1 MKPRNSIKNKTT
13 KVDWRMSREVKSY
26 DNKNNNKIKRKERTQ
41 SNESKMSYNVKIE
54 NNDAKG
60 EDDHNDPRPSSSPSN
75 IASSDYTSDS
85 KPTTSPTKKRR
96 LIPGIISNGH
106 NEEGK
111 ERKAKLP
118 HHDNHNNCQRVHSR
132 SLLLGTL
139 ASDMIPL
146 SNILYGHDIIQYHSP
161 QRHKKCPVNI
171 YTGYG
176 MLSGSYAVL
185 SSIETNGVAPRQ
197 LFRSMMQGFPPF
209 DHSNDNKRDDI
220 SQQTERVNDSNTL
233 FQEYHSNIASN
244 NKISGRVLQYPFAS
258 ADYTSDSKPTTSPT
272 KKRRLIP
279 GIISNGHNEE
289 GKERKAKLP
298 HHDNHNNC
306 QRVHSRSLLL
316 GTLASDMIPL
326 SNILYGHDIIQYHS
340 PQRHKKC
347 PVNIYTGYGM
357 LSGSYAVLSS
367 IETNGVAPRQLFRSM
382 MQGFPPFDHS
392 NDNKRDDISQ
402 QTERVNDSNTL
413 FQEYHSNI
421 ASNNKISGR
430 VLQYPTLQHYESLS
444 SNNFDADR
452 TSHHNE
458 VERRSSQH
466 QDHEDSNYI
475 DSDNTIQRYYAD
487 LSETDI
493 DGLLDTDEFHILCL
507 SPNSINSSN
516 T

>member
-60 EDDHNDPRPSSSPSN
+60 EDGHNDPRPSSSPSN

-146 SNILYGHDIIQYHSP
+146 SNILH
-161 QRHKKCPVNI
+161 
-171 YTGYG
+171 
-176 MLSGSYAVL
+176 
-185 SSIETNGVAPRQ
+185 
-197 LFRSMMQGFPPF
+197 
-209 DHSNDNKRDDI
+209 
-220 SQQTERVNDSNTL
+220 
-233 FQEYHSNIASN
+233 
-244 NKISGRVLQYPFAS
+244 
-258 ADYTSDSKPTTSPT
+258 
-272 KKRRLIP
+272 
-279 GIISNGHNEE
+279 
-289 GKERKAKLP
+289 
-298 HHDNHNNC
+298 
-306 QRVHSRSLLL
+306 
-316 GTLASDMIPL
+316 
-326 SNILYGHDIIQYHS
+326 GHDIIQYHS